1 MALLEGCSSID
12 SDYPNFNI
20 YHNQYNVL
28 DMRHISLVFERIAKP
43 VSVALVLLFA
53 VSSLQAQDPKAGETI
68 FKANCSSC
76 HKVFGKFLGPEL
88 AGVSERHDEAWLL
101 KWIHNAP
108 AMIAS
113 GDPAALELDAQ
124 YPNAAMSAFPTL
136 SDDDILNILSYI
148 KSEEDKKAAADAGGG
163 AAGGAAGATAGASGD
178 ASNFMI
184 IGLVAVI
191 ILAFA
196 VILVLNKVIRT
207 LERVIS
213 NNKSLIP
220 EEAETEETKG
230 KDYLGKLKKLAKNKK
245 LVFFTVLLVAIFL
258 SSAGWKTLW
267 NVGVHEGYKPVQ
279 PIKFS
284 HQLHAG
290 VNQIDCQYCHG
301 GAYQSKN
308 ASIPSANVCMN
319 CHKAI
324 TASDK
329 YDGELSP
336 EIAKIYR
343 ALDYDPETMEYGPNQ
358 RPIEWIR
365 IHNLPDFAYFNHSQ
379 HVVVAGVECQTCH
392 GPIETMAEVYQY
404 SPLTMKWCIDCHK
417 ETEVNHQD
425 NAYYDQ
431 LIAAHE
437 QLKKGEK
444 VTAAMLG
451 GLECGKCHY

>member
-1 MALLEGCSSID
+1 
-12 SDYPNFNI
+12 
-20 YHNQYNVL
+20 
-28 DMRHISLVFERIAKP
+28 MRNISLVFGRFVRP
-43 VSVALVLLFA
+43 VSVALMLVLV
-53 VSSLQAQDPKAGETI
+53 VSSLQAQDVKEGETI
-68 FKANCSSC
+68 FKANCTSC
-76 HKVFGKFLGPEL
+76 HKVFGKFIGPEL
-88 AGVSERHDEAWLL
+88 AGVNERHDEAWLL

-113 GDPAALELDAQ
+113 GDPAAVELDAQ
-124 YPNAAMSAFPTL
+124 YPAAAMSAFPQL
-136 SDDDILNILSYI
+136 QEGQIKSILAYI
-148 KSEEDKKAAADAGGG
+148 KSEEDKKAAGD
-163 AAGGAAGATAGASGD
+163 AAGGATGEGGSAAAAASDD

-184 IGLVAVI
+184 IGLAAVI
-191 ILAFA
+191 VLAFA
-196 VILVLNKVIRT
+196 VILVLNRVIRT
-207 LERVIS
+207 LERVIA
-213 NNKSLIP
+213 NNKELIP
-220 EEAETEETKG
+220 EVETTESSEKNS
-230 KDYLGKLKKLAKNKK
+230 LGKLKKLVKNKK
-245 LVFFTVLLVAIFL
+245 LVFFAVLMVAIFL
-258 SSAGWKTLW
+258 SVAGWKTLW
-267 NVGVHEGYKPVQ
+267 DVGVHEGYKPVQ

-290 VNQIDCQYCHG
+290 VNQIECQYCHG
-301 GAYQSKN
+301 GAFHSKN

-329 YDGELSP
+329 YGGELSP

-343 ALDYDPETMEYGPNQ
+343 ALDYNPETMEYGPNQ
-358 RPIEWIR
+358 RPIEWVR

-392 GPIETMAEVYQY
+392 GPVETMAEVYQY
-404 SPLTMKWCIDCHK
+404 SPLTMKWCVNCHQ
-417 ETEVNHQD
+417 ETEVNHEG

-437 QLKKGEK
+437 KLKKGEK